1 MRARACAR
9 RLAISLLIVG
19 IPVAAHSQADSGSD
33 YHRNFPSPLAMASPE
48 RSSPE
53 PTLARRFPQPPGAI
67 GFQQIA
73 RAAGIIFSGTVTA
86 ISRLQAMGSQAP
98 GTVAIT
104 FHVERGIRGA
114 TAGRDLTI
122 FQWMGLWTSGQR
134 YRVGERVL
142 LFLYPPSTLG
152 LTSCVGGTTGRFAVD
167 AIGHVVLSQEHQA
180 PFFADPALAG
190 RPRLSIYD
198 LAQAVRRAGEEK

>member
-1 MRARACAR
+1 
-9 RLAISLLIVG
+9 
-19 IPVAAHSQADSGSD
+19 
-33 YHRNFPSPLAMASPE
+33 MASPE
-48 RSSPE
+48 RPLPE
-53 PTLARRFPQPPGAI
+53 PTLTRPFPQPPGTI

-86 ISRLQAMGSQAP
+86 ISRLPASGSQTP
-98 GTVAIT
+98 ETVAIT
-104 FHVERGIRGA
+104 FHVERGIRGT

-152 LTSCVGGTTGRFAVD
+152 LTSCVGGSTGRFAVD
-167 AIGHVVLSQEHQA
+167 TIGQVVLSQEHQA
-180 PFFADPALAG
+180 AFFADPALAG
-190 RPRLSIYD
+190 RSRLSIYD
-198 LAQAVRRAGEEK
+198 IAQAVRRAREGK